1 MLNNLT
7 LKVIFSKN
15 HNFFLMR
22 KCSGILFF
30 MSLMVMSNSSF
41 SQNTWSVKNTEFAD
55 HWHMQSSDKVKA
67 ADEEISTLKFKPNG
81 WYAAKVPNSTLG
93 SLVDAGVFKNV
104 FYNRNLEKIPD
115 SLFEA
120 PWWYRR
126 TFNIEKINSRQVYRL
141 RFNGISYYADI
152 WLNGKKVASG
162 DSVKG
167 SFRQFVFDVTP
178 FIKKGENVLAVK
190 ITQGQPAD
198 LNIGFVD
205 WNPEP
210 ADNHMGIWR
219 DVHFIESGP
228 VAIENP
234 FVITNVDTATL
245 SYANI
250 KVRVDLQNFSD
261 KKVSGILKTTIG
273 SDIHLSTNVSLE
285 PHEIKEVIL
294 SPEQYHQ
301 LTMMHPKLWWTH
313 DLGEPYL
320 YTLQMNFNINNQPS
334 DSKKIKF
341 GVRSVSGYMTD
352 RGFRA
357 YRLNGKKILIKGGG
371 WTDPMLLNA
380 TPEYERA
387 GIDYAVHMNLNAIRM
402 EGFWGSDEHLYD
414 LCDEKGI
421 LLMVGFSCQW
431 EWKGIFGGNYEDKY
445 GCIVTPEQIDIAA
458 KSWNDQLM
466 WLRNHPSIFLW
477 LYGSDKW
484 PRPELEKKYLD
495 VLAEVDPTRPYAQSA
510 KEWTSEITG
519 KTGMKMR
526 GPYDYVPPDYWY
538 IDTSYGGA
546 FGFNTETGPGPQ
558 VPVLESLE
566 KMIPKDSLWPIG
578 SSWLYHAARGKFHN
592 LDAYNSAMNERLG
605 QPNDLKDYLRK
616 AQYMNYE
623 GMRAMFEAF
632 EANRPEATGIIQW
645 MYNASW
651 PKLWWQFYDYYLMPT
666 GALYGAR
673 VANEPLHIFYNYG
686 QDAVAVMNNTAK
698 KSGGLTA
705 DINVL
710 DANSKSVLK
719 KSLPVADIGSLETK
733 QIFSLPGNLNVSKT
747 YFLDLRLYDS
757 QHQLVSNN
765 FYVLSTQKD
774 SLAEKQSTWY
784 ITPQSQ
790 YADLTLLEKLPKVKL
805 QKSETVSKKTEN
817 TVINV
822 KLKNPS
828 QHVAFMVYMD
838 LKKGQTNESVVPV
851 FWKENYFTLLPGEE
865 RNVSVTVH
873 TTDLDGQKARVVVGG
888 WNVE

>member
-1 MLNNLT
+1 M
-7 LKVIFSKN
+7 
-15 HNFFLMR
+15 
-22 KCSGILFF
+22 LFF
-30 MSLMVMSNSSF
+30 MSLMMMSNSSF
-41 SQNTWSVKNTEFAD
+41 SQNAWSVKNTEFAD
-55 HWHMQSSDKVKA
+55 YWQIQSSDKVKA
-67 ADEEISTLKFKPNG
+67 TDEEISTLNFRPKD

-115 SLFEA
+115 SLFQA

-126 TFNIEKINSRQVYRL
+126 TFNIEKINPVQVYRL

-162 DSVKG
+162 DTVKG

-190 ITQGQPAD
+190 VTQGAPAD

-219 DVHFIESGP
+219 DVHFMESGP

-234 FVITNVDTATL
+234 FVITDVDTATL

-261 KKVSGILKTTIG
+261 KKVSGTLKTNIG
-273 SDIHLSTNVSLE
+273 NDIHLSTNISLE

-294 SPEQYHQ
+294 SSEQYHQ

-320 YTLQMNFNINNQPS
+320 YTLQMNFDINKQLS

-402 EGFWGSDEHLYD
+402 EGFWGSDEHLYN

-421 LLMVGFSCQW
+421 LVMVGFSCQW

-445 GCIVTPEQIDIAA
+445 GCIVTPDQMDVAA
-458 KSWNDQLM
+458 TSWNDQIV

-484 PRPELEKKYLD
+484 PRPELETKYLA
-495 VLAEVDPTRPYAQSA
+495 VLKEQDPTRPYAQSA
-510 KEWTSEITG
+510 KEWKSEITG
-519 KTGMKMR
+519 PTGMKMR
-526 GPYDYVPPDYWY
+526 GPYDYVPPAYWY

-673 VANEPLHIFYNYG
+673 VANEPLHIFYDYG
-686 QDAVAVMNNTAK
+686 HQAVDVMNNTPK
-698 KSGGLTA
+698 KSGDLTA

-719 KSLPVADIGSLETK
+719 KSLPVSELGSLETK
-733 QIFSLPGNLNVSKT
+733 EIFPLQDNLNVSKT
-747 YFLDLRLYDS
+747 YFLDLRLFDK

-774 SLAEKQSTWY
+774 SLAEKKSTWY

-805 QKSETVSKKTEN
+805 QKSETVSQKGEN
-817 TVINV
+817 TVIDV

-838 LKKGQTNESVVPV
+838 LKKGQTTESVVPV

-865 RNVSVTVH
+865 RTVSVWVH
-873 TTDLDGQKARVVVGG
+873 TKDLDGQKGRVVVGG

>member
-1 MLNNLT
+1 M
-7 LKVIFSKN
+7 
-15 HNFFLMR
+15 
-22 KCSGILFF
+22 LFF
-30 MSLMVMSNSSF
+30 MSLMMMSNSSF
-41 SQNTWSVKNTEFAD
+41 SQNAWSVKNTEFAD
-55 HWHMQSSDKVKA
+55 HWQIQSSDKVKA
-67 ADEEISTLKFKPNG
+67 NDEEISTLKFHPEN

-115 SLFEA
+115 SLFQA

-126 TFNIEKINSRQVYRL
+126 TFNIEKINPGQVYRL

-162 DSVKG
+162 DTVKG

-190 ITQGQPAD
+190 VTQGAPAD

-219 DVHFIESGP
+219 DVHFMESGP

-234 FVITNVDTATL
+234 FVITDVDTATL

-261 KKVSGILKTTIG
+261 KKVSGTLKTNIG
-273 SDIHLSTNVSLE
+273 NDIHLSTNVSLE

-294 SPEQYHQ
+294 SSEQYHQ

-320 YTLQMNFNINNQPS
+320 YTLQMNFDINKQLS

-402 EGFWGSDEHLYD
+402 EGFWGSDEHLYN

-421 LLMVGFSCQW
+421 LVMVGFSCQW

-445 GCIVTPEQIDIAA
+445 GCIVTPDQMDVAA
-458 KSWNDQLM
+458 RSWNDQIV

-484 PRPELEKKYLD
+484 PRPELETKYLA
-495 VLAEVDPTRPYAQSA
+495 VLKEQDPTRPYAQSA
-510 KEWTSEITG
+510 KEWKSEITG
-519 KTGMKMR
+519 PTGMKMR
-526 GPYDYVPPDYWY
+526 GPYDYVPPAYWY

-673 VANEPLHIFYNYG
+673 VANEPLHIFYDYG
-686 QDAVAVMNNTAK
+686 HQAVDVMNNTAK
-698 KSGGLTA
+698 KSGDLTA

-719 KSLPVADIGSLETK
+719 KSLPVSELGSLETK
-733 QIFSLPGNLNVSKT
+733 EIFPLQDNLNVSKT
-747 YFLDLRLYDS
+747 YFLDLRLFDK

-774 SLAEKQSTWY
+774 SLAEKKSTWY

-805 QKSETVSKKTEN
+805 QKSETVSQKGEN
-817 TVINV
+817 TVIDV

-828 QHVAFMVYMD
+828 QHVAFMIYMD
-838 LKKGQTNESVVPV
+838 LKKGQTTESVVPV

-865 RNVSVTVH
+865 RTVSVWVH
-873 TTDLDGQKARVVVGG
+873 TKDLDGQKGRVVVGG

>member
-1 MLNNLT
+1 M
-7 LKVIFSKN
+7 
-15 HNFFLMR
+15 
-22 KCSGILFF
+22 
-30 MSLMVMSNSSF
+30 MSNSSF
-41 SQNTWSVKNTEFAD
+41 SQNRWSVKNTVLAD
-55 HWHMQSSDKVKA
+55 HWQIQSSDKVKA
-67 ADEEISTLKFKPNG
+67 NDEEISALKFHPTN

-126 TFNIEKINSRQVYRL
+126 TFTIEKINSGQVYRL

-162 DSVKG
+162 DTVKG
-167 SFRQFVFDVTP
+167 SFRRFIFDVTP

-273 SDIHLSTNVSLE
+273 NDIHLSTNVSLE

-458 KSWNDQLM
+458 KSWNDQLT

-698 KSGGLTA
+698 NSGGLTA
-705 DINVL
+705 DIKVL

-719 KSLPVADIGSLETK
+719 KSLPVSDVGSLGTK
-733 QIFSLPGNLNVSKT
+733 QIFSLPDNFNVSKT
-747 YFLDLRLYDS
+747 YFLDLRLFDRK
-757 QHQLVSNN
+757 HQLVSNN

-774 SLAEKQSTWY
+774 SLAEKKSTWY

-805 QKSETVSKKTEN
+805 QKSETVSKKADN

-822 KLKNPS
+822 KLKNLS

-888 WNVE
+888 WNAE

>member
-1 MLNNLT
+1 
-7 LKVIFSKN
+7 
-15 HNFFLMR
+15 MR
-22 KCSGILFF
+22 KCSGMLFF
-30 MSLMVMSNSSF
+30 MSLMMMSNSSF
-41 SQNTWSVKNTEFAD
+41 SQNAWSVKNTEFAD
-55 HWHMQSSDKVKA
+55 HWQIQSSDKVKA
-67 ADEEISTLKFKPNG
+67 NDEEISTLKFHPEN

-115 SLFEA
+115 SLFQA

-126 TFNIEKINSRQVYRL
+126 TFNIEKINPGQVYRL

-162 DSVKG
+162 DTVKG

-190 ITQGQPAD
+190 VTQGAPAD

-219 DVHFIESGP
+219 DVHFMESGP

-234 FVITNVDTATL
+234 FVITDVDTATL

-261 KKVSGILKTTIG
+261 KKVSGTLKTNIG
-273 SDIHLSTNVSLE
+273 NDIHLSTNVSLE

-294 SPEQYHQ
+294 SSEQYHQ

-320 YTLQMNFNINNQPS
+320 YTLQMNFDINKQLS

-402 EGFWGSDEHLYD
+402 EGFWGSDEHLYN

-421 LLMVGFSCQW
+421 LVMVGFSCQW

-445 GCIVTPEQIDIAA
+445 GCIVTPDQMDVAA
-458 KSWNDQLM
+458 RSWNDQIV

-484 PRPELEKKYLD
+484 PRPELETKYLA
-495 VLAEVDPTRPYAQSA
+495 VLKEQDPTRPYAQSA
-510 KEWTSEITG
+510 KEWKSEITG
-519 KTGMKMR
+519 PTGMKMR
-526 GPYDYVPPDYWY
+526 GPYDYVPPAYWY

-673 VANEPLHIFYNYG
+673 VANEPLHIFYDYG
-686 QDAVAVMNNTAK
+686 HQAVDVMNNTAK
-698 KSGGLTA
+698 KSGDLTA

-719 KSLPVADIGSLETK
+719 KSLPVSELGSLETK
-733 QIFSLPGNLNVSKT
+733 EIFPLQDNLNVSKT
-747 YFLDLRLYDS
+747 YFLDLRLFDK

-774 SLAEKQSTWY
+774 SLAEKKSTWY

-805 QKSETVSKKTEN
+805 QKSETVSQKGEN
-817 TVINV
+817 TVIDV

-828 QHVAFMVYMD
+828 QHVAFMIYMD
-838 LKKGQTNESVVPV
+838 LKKGQTTESVVPV

-865 RNVSVTVH
+865 RTVSVWVH
-873 TTDLDGQKARVVVGG
+873 TKDLDGQKGRVVVGG

>member
-1 MLNNLT
+1 
-7 LKVIFSKN
+7 
-15 HNFFLMR
+15 MR
-22 KCSGILFF
+22 KCSGMLFF
-30 MSLMVMSNSSF
+30 MSLMMMSNSSF
-41 SQNTWSVKNTEFAD
+41 SQNAWSVKNTEFAD
-55 HWHMQSSDKVKA
+55 HWQIQSSDKVKA
-67 ADEEISTLKFKPNG
+67 NDEEISTLKFHPEN

-93 SLVDAGVFKNV
+93 SLVDAAVFKNV

-115 SLFEA
+115 SLFQA

-126 TFNIEKINSRQVYRL
+126 TFNIEKINPGQVYRL

-162 DSVKG
+162 DTVKG

-190 ITQGQPAD
+190 VTQGAPAD

-219 DVHFIESGP
+219 DVHFMESGP

-234 FVITNVDTATL
+234 FVITDVDTATL

-261 KKVSGILKTTIG
+261 KKVSGTLKTNIG
-273 SDIHLSTNVSLE
+273 NDIHLSTNVSLE

-294 SPEQYHQ
+294 SSEQYHQ

-320 YTLQMNFNINNQPS
+320 YTLQMNFDINKQLS

-402 EGFWGSDEHLYD
+402 EGFWGSDEHLYN

-421 LLMVGFSCQW
+421 LVMVGFSCQW

-445 GCIVTPEQIDIAA
+445 GCIVTPDQMDVAA
-458 KSWNDQLM
+458 TSWNDQIV

-484 PRPELEKKYLD
+484 PRPELETKYLA
-495 VLAEVDPTRPYAQSA
+495 VLKEQDPTRPYAQSA
-510 KEWTSEITG
+510 KEWKSEITG
-519 KTGMKMR
+519 PTGMKMR
-526 GPYDYVPPDYWY
+526 GPYDYVPPAYWY

-673 VANEPLHIFYNYG
+673 VANEPLHIFYDYG
-686 QDAVAVMNNTAK
+686 HQAVAVMNNTPK
-698 KSGGLTA
+698 KSGDLTA
-705 DINVL
+705 DIYVL

-719 KSLPVADIGSLETK
+719 KSLPVSELGSLETK
-733 QIFSLPGNLNVSKT
+733 EIFPLQDNLNVSKT
-747 YFLDLRLYDS
+747 YFLDLRLFDK

-774 SLAEKQSTWY
+774 SLAEKKSTWY

-805 QKSETVSKKTEN
+805 QKSETVSQKGEN
-817 TVINV
+817 TVIDV

-838 LKKGQTNESVVPV
+838 LKKGQTTESVVPV

-865 RNVSVTVH
+865 RTVSVWVH
-873 TTDLDGQKARVVVGG
+873 TKDLDGQKGRVVVGG